1 MSETKY
7 PIGTTAQGCV
17 SGSTYTRNESGR
29 WSMPDGGLTFSD
41 REVGVGGNLVYPV
54 LPSAP
59 EIKLGT
65 VVEAVHAGDEDRFVC
80 FAVEQAD
87 PAFVAVGQ
95 SAYYTWDAD
104 DEAPVYLLSEL
115 SDVTVNGVPLKPPVP
130 EIEEP
135 AVIGSRVTGHDGI
148 WHIKVGEN
156 AWVRNTNADSYGE
169 SRAVVRTWPEVS
181 AEYGPVTPKL

>member
-7 PIGTTAQGCV
+7 PVGTTAQGCV
-17 SGSTYTRNESGR
+17 SGATYTRNESGR

-65 VVEAVHAGDEDRFVC
+65 VVEAAYDGDCDRIHFVC
-80 FAVEQAD
+80 FAAEQAD

-95 SAYYTWDAD
+95 SAYYTYDAD
-104 DEAPVYLLSEL
+104 DEAPVYPLSEL
-115 SDVTVNGVPLKPPVP
+115 SDVTVNGVPLMPPVP

-135 AVIGSRVTGHDGI
+135 VKIGTLVHD
-148 WHIKVGEN
+148 KFD
-156 AWVRNTNADSYGE
+156 APWVRVVYGWLGAAEVREQSPVSWNELTADN
-169 SRAVVRTWPEVS
+169 
-181 AEYGPVTPKL
+181 GPLTLVED